1 MIRGVLN
8 ENSDPLIDLDI
19 VGGNGAVR
27 PVTFLVDTG
36 CDSQMV
42 LPPHIVRELAL
53 EDTGNT
59 SAVTVAS
66 GGTSEWAIYR
76 AYVYWHG
83 AFREVAVLE
92 ADCIPLI
99 GMAMLDDP
107 AAGCADLLVIN
118 SADRSVSIRHQP
130 PPCGAEN

>member
-1 MIRGVLN
+1 MIRGELT
-8 ENSDPLIDLDI
+8 ENSEPLIDLDI
-19 VGGNGAVR
+19 VGGNGAGR

-53 EDTGNT
+53 EHTGNT
-59 SAVTVAS
+59 STVTVAS
-66 GGTSEWAIYR
+66 GETLKCPIYR
-76 AYVYWHG
+76 AYVYWHRE
-83 AFREVAVLE
+83 FREVAVLE

-107 AAGCADLLVIN
+107 AAGHADILTVN
-118 SADRSVSIRHQP
+118 PADRTVLIQRQLP
-130 PPCGAEN
+130 PAPAGN